1 MTRRS
6 DINLSLVLLMSFFL
20 HTVMMLG
27 IVIPNYYAML
37 QDQMNRDRTRK
48 MFGGRDIIVN
58 INADRQPVISP
69 KTLLSDEDSSARGH
83 LTKEK
88 GDHWLNNSR
97 DFAQKRGGKKSGNSS
112 TVQTKSSQIPK
123 RMLLNDES
131 ELVVEF
137 MKLSEGGYTLFG
149 DEGGEDFTKVP
160 DRNTFSKNNAIFYS
174 NDGRFS
180 FNTKRFRNFRY
191 FKQMKDKIAANWHPP
206 DMAKSVIGGYAPGY
220 VKINAIPDQVV
231 KLYFTM
237 DRAGNVLD
245 VVIVESLGNR
255 QLDQSC
261 VESIR
266 WSKSFG
272 PVPEDVKG
280 QIVVI
285 PFMFGYFIY

>member
-69 KTLLSDEDSSARGH
+69 KTLLSDEDSSAKGH

-180 FNTKRFRNFRY
+180 FNTKRFRN
-191 FKQMKDKIAANWHPP
+191 
-206 DMAKSVIGGYAPGY
+206 
-220 VKINAIPDQVV
+220 
-231 KLYFTM
+231 
-237 DRAGNVLD
+237 
-245 VVIVESLGNR
+245 
-255 QLDQSC
+255 
-261 VESIR
+261 
-266 WSKSFG
+266 
-272 PVPEDVKG
+272 
-280 QIVVI
+280 
-285 PFMFGYFIY
+285 